1 MVERLLQGRSESW
14 NTVKTCLYVVCGGEP
29 NGRVFSRIGK
39 RKHVN
44 NQGQA
49 KTEDK
54 EVSDVARPW
63 KKVPKTGSGR
73 LSLHLD

>member
-1 MVERLLQGRSESW
+1 MEYE
-14 NTVKTCLYVVCGGEP
+14 VKVLSLRVCGGEP

-39 RKHVN
+39 SKHVN

-63 KKVPKTGSGR
+63 KKVPRRVLKVITA
-73 LSLHLD
+73 HLD